1 MRTRLAVVLAL
12 IASCV
17 GPGFAGSNYHFVS
30 QVQNVSGK
38 YILHTH
44 REGKGGFVNELEVEN
59 LAKGKLKVVFNGT
72 FFYMAG
78 RDETFHE
85 GSGEGEGV
93 LNGAVGSVI
102 LDDRAG
108 GKCWLTLTFSVN
120 QVTVKAARVCGLNV
134 DPNGVYT
141 KTGGPT
147 STDNEMSS
155 AANRPTGPRGFE
167 VCPDPKTPCNSRARR
182 FSPYELSFRLPPRL
196 QPGRTYTSAP
206 FYAVIVKTFEN
217 ESCDADDHTASI
229 ERERLQIQ
237 RIYPS
242 RKVFG
247 SYSCPNLDT
256 LDYDFEGKLDPSGER
271 VLLPTYLAVYAGKT
285 EREANEFLIYVK
297 TIYRNAI
304 LKRMTANY
312 EIMDQ

>member
-1 MRTRLAVVLAL
+1 MRTRLAVCLAL
-12 IASCV
+12 FAASV
-17 GPGFAGSNYHFVS
+17 GPGFARSTHHFVS

-38 YILHTH
+38 YTLNTH
-44 REGKGGFVNELEVEN
+44 REGKGGFVNELEVRS

-78 RDETFHE
+78 PDETFHE
-85 GSGEGEGV
+85 GWGEGEGY
-93 LNGAVGSVI
+93 LNGDVGTVI
-102 LDDRAG
+102 LDDGAG
-108 GKCWLTLTFSVN
+108 GKCWLTLTFSGN
-120 QVTVKAARVCGLNV
+120 RVTVKSARVCRFNV

-141 KTGGPT
+141 KAASQTT
-147 STDNEMSS
+147 SPP
-155 AANRPTGPRGFE
+155 ARATGPRGFE
-167 VCPDPKTPCNSRARR
+167 ICPDPKAPCISKART
-182 FSPYELSFRLPPRL
+182 FSPFELSFRLPPRL

-206 FYAVIVKTFEN
+206 FYAVIIKTFEN

-229 ERERLQIQ
+229 ERERIQIQ
-237 RIYPS
+237 KIYPS

-256 LDYDFEGKLDPSGER
+256 VDYDFPGKLDPTGER
-271 VLLPTYLAVYAGKT
+271 VLLTTYLAVYAGKT
-285 EREANEFLIYVK
+285 AGEANEFLIYVR
-297 TIYRNAI
+297 TLYPTAQ